1 MTPRGFSTWMVV
13 AANAGGLLIPWRL
26 TIRRRLEGILA
37 IGEEHAD
44 ALVSLP
50 QEMGEK

>member
-1 MTPRGFSTWMVV
+1 MIPRVISTWMVV
-13 AANAGGLLIPWRL
+13 AANAGSLLIPWRP

-44 ALVSLP
+44 DLVSLL
-50 QEMGEK
+50 QKMGEK